1 VQIPEYHDLL
11 LHLPPDHPSKP
22 APRVMQKP
30 TKRVSAA
37 PVQAAVPKTLVEPL
51 PELLAEPAKVV
62 KRPTDEVRENLA
74 LVKTAK
80 PWPFN
85 LPSFMRPQPG
95 TTYYEMYAG
104 MTSSASSSAASSTS
118 AKRIGVLQALLY
130 GVPESIL
137 DGKGLEEKVR
147 DALRKK

>member
-1 VQIPEYHDLL
+1 
-11 LHLPPDHPSKP
+11 
-22 APRVMQKP
+22 MQKP
-30 TKRVSAA
+30 TKHVSAA
-37 PVQAAVPKTLVEPL
+37 LVQAATPKTLVDVESHPKAV
-51 PELLAEPAKVV
+51 PV
-62 KRPTDEVRENLA
+62 KRPMDDDVRENLA

-95 TTYYEMYAG
+95 TTYYEAYGG
-104 MTSSASSSAASSTS
+104 MMSSASSSAAGPTS